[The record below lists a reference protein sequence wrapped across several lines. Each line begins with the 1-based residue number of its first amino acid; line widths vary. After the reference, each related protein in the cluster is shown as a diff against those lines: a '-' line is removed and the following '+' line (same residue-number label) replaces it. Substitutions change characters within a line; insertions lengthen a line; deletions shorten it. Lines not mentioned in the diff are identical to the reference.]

1 MGHWTAMASSLRI
14 WFTPHVKSCE
24 WREGMKCA
32 LRGQLV
38 SSLWDTFAV
47 VSIVSGDLQAA
58 LCLLAPQNHIKHN
71 ELWIFEDQWNEQLK
85 QADQLLSGGICSD
98 GHYQQCIDYP
108 ICFYK
113 HNFVSFYLT
122 LLVHSRVVA
131 ILTLEAWL
139 FDSFRCR
146 QDFEWFL
153 KCIN

>member
-71 ELWIFEDQWNEQLK
+71 ELWIFEDQWNEQQK
-85 QADQLLSGGICSD
+85 QADQLLSGGICRDAIISNALIIQFAFANIILYQFLLDSVGSFQSGGDSD
-98 GHYQQCIDYP
+98 
-108 ICFYK
+108 
-113 HNFVSFYLT
+113 SWSMT
-122 LLVHSRVVA
+122 L
-131 ILTLEAWL
+131 WL
-139 FDSFRCR
+139 F
-146 QDFEWFL
+146 
-153 KCIN
+153 